1 MKILSVVSSGQNHL
15 LKQSPPADGFISLK
29 AKENW
34 NPALQI
40 CGTTLPAGITA
51 PDGDNL
57 SPSRR
62 ARHAV
67 AVASRQPATAT
78 EPLAH
83 ALVSTISLV
92 SLFFLLNFFY
102 CYLYLFNY
110 LFLFSLMFNL
120 LILIFSSSCILSY
133 LVDC

>member
-1 MKILSVVSSGQNHL
+1 MLSVVSLGQNYL
-15 LKQSPPADGFISLK
+15 LKQSPPADGLISSK

-62 ARHAV
+62 ARHATTV
-67 AVASRQPATAT
+67 SPRQPATGT
-78 EPLAH
+78 EPLVH

-92 SLFFLLNFFY
+92 SLFFLLTFFNW
-102 CYLYLFNY
+102 YLYLFNY
-110 LFLFSLMFNL
+110 LILYSLMFSL